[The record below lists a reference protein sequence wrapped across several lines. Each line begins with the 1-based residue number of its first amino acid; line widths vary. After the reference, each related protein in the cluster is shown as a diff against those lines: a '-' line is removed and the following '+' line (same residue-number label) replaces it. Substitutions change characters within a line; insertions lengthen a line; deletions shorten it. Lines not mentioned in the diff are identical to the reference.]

1 MECREMMKQKTVA
14 RNINMFSV
22 DKASR
27 CVLHDIVTS

>member
-1 MECREMMKQKTVA
+1 MGGDNMECREMMKQKTVA

-27 CVLHDIVTS
+27 